1 MSGVFPMISMDII
14 TVLPRMGFVSLIV
27 FFLLAI
33 IVNKFPMV
41 SIDWLDLGEASQVAI
56 VESDQISF
64 TPTADRR
71 YARLYRVVFKCSAKK
86 K

>member
-1 MSGVFPMISMDII
+1 
-14 TVLPRMGFVSLIV
+14 
-27 FFLLAI
+27 
-33 IVNKFPMV
+33 MV

-71 YARLYRVVFKCSAKK
+71 HAKLYRAGLHKLWYPSIRDTSTWSKFAAHGVHGDVFLFSNLGAL
-86 K
+86 

>member
-1 MSGVFPMISMDII
+1 MVSMDMII
-14 TVLPRMGFVSLIV
+14 VLPRMGFVSFFIV

-33 IVNKFPMV
+33 TVNKFPMV

-71 YARLYRVVFKCSAKK
+71 YALLYRVFFNCSAQKNE
-86 K
+86 

>member
-1 MSGVFPMISMDII
+1 MVSMDMI
-14 TVLPRMGFVSLIV
+14 TVLPRMGFVSFLLF

-64 TPTADRR
+64 TPTADRGH
-71 YARLYRVVFKCSAKK
+71 ARLYRVVF
-86 K
+86 